1 MALPGPGVPLSV
13 YMINGEF
20 GRTQTSQLSFDEM
33 FSGTYA
39 QNGYYSSNTGPDALG
54 PSWISRNSSVGRTI
68 WTTYNGGSYISP
80 YAQISQFYSYNDGAN
95 FHWSY
100 NFDNQSSTGID
111 GITVTWTPGTL
122 YSSGLGGNSS
132 DTAGDV
138 DTFDFEL
145 YDSIYLEL
153 TPGFP
158 TYVDIRL
165 YDTDTGTDI
174 YNLMNEDPNN
184 YRDPAVNL
192 GTVYGFQRFSL
203 DLVFHD

>member
-68 WTTYNGGSYISP
+68 WTTYGTFTN
-80 YAQISQFYSYNDGAN
+80 YAINQFYSYNDSAN

-111 GITVTWTPGTL
+111 GIIVTWTPGTL

-138 DTFDFEL
+138 NTGDFEL
-145 YDSIYLEL
+145 YDDIYLEL
-153 TPGFP
+153 VSPFP
-158 TYVDIRL
+158 NYVDVRL
-165 YDTDTGTDI
+165 YDTDTNVDI
-174 YNLMNEDPNN
+174 YYAPTADPNS
-184 YRDPAVNL
+184 YRPTPVNL

-203 DLVFHD
+203 DLVFYD